1 VLVGRK
7 TASGRIFVSMK
18 INLRSNFVLPGVQE
32 KESLE
37 LDRSSLT
44 LREFLE
50 ELSGRAPIHIE
61 YVRPGAG
68 ALDPDE
74 WEVEVNGVSYQ
85 SCGAGLETIL
95 QDGDTVTIRILA
107 LGGG

>member
-1 VLVGRK
+1 VHLPVITMR
-7 TASGRIFVSMK
+7 
-18 INLRSNFVLPGVQE
+18 INLRSNFVLPGLE
-32 KESLE
+32 GEESV
-37 LDRSSLT
+37 DFNRSQIT

-50 ELSGRAPIHIE
+50 ELSRRAPIRIE
-61 YVRPGAG
+61 YVRSGAR

-85 SCGAGLETIL
+85 SYGDGLESVL
-95 QDGDTVTIRILA
+95 RDGDTVSIRILA

>member
-1 VLVGRK
+1 MR
-7 TASGRIFVSMK
+7 
-18 INLRSNFVLPGVQE
+18 INLRSNFVLPGLE
-32 KESLE
+32 GEESLE
-37 LDRSSLT
+37 LDRSGLT

-50 ELSGRAPIHIE
+50 ELSRRAPIRIE

-68 ALDPDE
+68 TLDPDE

-85 SCGAGLETIL
+85 SCGAGLETL
-95 QDGDTVTIRILA
+95 LKDGDTVTIRILA